1 MARNQLFVVTT
12 YDIPDDKR
20 RLKVAKALLDSG
32 GVRVQRSVFEY
43 HITTRNFERLQARL
57 KSLVDTELDSV
68 RHYILCETCVPRTI
82 MLGTAELTEE
92 PGLLIL

>member
-1 MARNQLFVVTT
+1 MARNQLFVVTS

-43 HITTRNFERLQARL
+43 HITPRNFERLQARL
-57 KSLVDTELDSV
+57 AGLVDVECDSV
-68 RHYILCETCVPRTI
+68 RHYLLCDACVPRTI
-82 MLGTAELTEE
+82 MVGLATLTEE
-92 PGLLIL
+92 PGLIII